1 MVQSYFKRV
10 IDKIKFDFIP
20 VLSID
25 DNSIFGYKI
34 IKDFS
39 DLGFDDKDEMYQ
51 MAFDEGFFE
60 FFVLKLQEKAYTL
73 ALEKGLH
80 NTKLFYTLRL
90 NFVKDR
96 IFFFRSIEN
105 LVNKFDLKPR
115 QLIFEIKGVSNWQQL
130 SEIID
135 YMDDGYECIFKENS
149 DSNLNLKILE
159 FLEPDL
165 IEIKSLDSL
174 NILKNNSDLKSK
186 IIFKQSKNKKISK
199 DTLKSMG
206 IDFIYEY

>member
-20 VLSID
+20 VLNIH

-73 ALEKGLH
+73 AIEKGLH
-80 NTKLFYTLRL
+80 SAKLFYTLRL

-135 YMDDGYECIFKENS
+135 YMDDGYECIFKENPN
-149 DSNLNLKILE
+149 SNLNLKILE

-199 DTLKSMG
+199 DTLKSLG